1 MLSGWSRERYLPYV
15 FLEVKVSLCCV
26 NTGTQ
31 PFCLR
36 GEMPSPRCRA
46 LSAASA
52 CDDAQP
58 FFRSRVSWEDSVPFR
73 SAGRHSP
80 LSRRRPFPL
89 PGADTFL
96 SAPPGKAG
104 RSGGRGAEAGGRAP
118 PLHTAQSGLSRPQP
132 LLGTAFSCS
141 VQSPPSFTFCLSR
154 PPPFWFLILVYG
166 SIRPFPAFSQRAR
179 LDPAKELSL
188 LSPAVA
194 LCARSP
200 SPSPRTYVFSLL

>member
-1 MLSGWSRERYLPYV
+1 MLSGWSRKRYLPYV

-26 NTGTQ
+26 NAGTQ

-73 SAGRHSP
+73 SAGHHSP

-132 LLGTAFSCS
+132 LLGTAFSCL
-141 VQSPPSFTFCLSR
+141 VQSPPSFTFCLS
-154 PPPFWFLILVYG
+154 PFLVFDSSLWFDQTLPCV
-166 SIRPFPAFSQRAR
+166 FPACSFGPSKGALFAVTGGGSMCQV
-179 LDPAKELSL
+179 SFTI
-188 LSPAVA
+188 SPYIRV
-194 LCARSP
+194 
-200 SPSPRTYVFSLL
+200 